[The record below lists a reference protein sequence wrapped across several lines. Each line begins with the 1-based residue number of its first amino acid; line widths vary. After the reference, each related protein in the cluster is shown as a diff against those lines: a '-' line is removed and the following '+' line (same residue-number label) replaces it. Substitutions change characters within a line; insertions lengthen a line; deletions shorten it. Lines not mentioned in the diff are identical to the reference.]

1 MTLNDPLL
9 ALIDTR
15 IAREK
20 EEGDIAYFTA
30 LTLKLEYVTKIITA
44 AVVACIGDDSERHRY
59 RLEHQLT
66 RASAIG
72 DWVRTLTNALT
83 GSAAQFFIDD
93 ARHII
98 RHLTERV
105 GKGDWRH
112 TVVSSMDCA
121 ATQVGLEKV
130 AGSKVSL
137 RQFFEVAVR
146 FRNRTR
152 GHGATTSDE
161 CSRCC
166 CHISDALDL
175 LVGELG
181 IFKVSWVH
189 LHRNLSGKYRVV
201 PLLGAPTP
209 FEYLKKTKD
218 GNAQDGV
225 FLHLDRHIHVPL
237 VFITTS
243 AYDIFLPNGNYRD
256 DDTFETLSYITNET
270 NRVSASAWTDPP
282 TSVPPS
288 QTEGGAV
295 LEPLG
300 NTFANLPPMPIGH
313 VSRDDLEARVAAE
326 LLLTDRH
333 PIVSLTG
340 PGGIGK
346 TTTAIA
352 SIIKIAKSEKPPY
365 DVIIWISARD
375 IDLLEYGPKPV
386 QPRAV
391 TLREIAKVTMDLMEP
406 KVSSKPEDYLQ
417 QCLADG
423 AAGPTLFV
431 LDNFETVQTP
441 ADVFKWFDASVR
453 PPNKVLITTRTRNF
467 IGDYPITI
475 EGMTDGEA
483 RSLID
488 QHAKRLKVERFLDH
502 EYKRILTVES
512 SGHPYVIKIFLG
524 QVAREQRAVNP
535 ERIAA
540 DSEVILKALFQRT
553 YSNISPAGQRVF
565 LLLCSWRVFVP
576 EVAVKAVVLRP
587 GGERLDVTKALEE
600 LRRYSLIDEVI
611 ADDGEEA
618 FIGVPLVAAMYGRR
632 MLEVSPLKA
641 LVCEDRKILMDFG
654 AGKREDVHRG
664 IMPRIERFIEAVA
677 KRSSEKI
684 EEFEELR
691 PVLEFSAE
699 KVPMAYLRLAD
710 LVVELEIEGYFEKA
724 KEYLRLFLA
733 NSNADPD
740 TRKEAWDRLAGICR
754 EDEDVLGEIHALTET
769 ALLPGVGGEN
779 VGNVANKLN
788 GAIRRVKE
796 QGRDD
801 ARSEQVRKYLER
813 VAEAMEIRWSELSAT
828 DCSRL
833 AWLYLNIGN
842 QDRAL
847 DVAKAGYD
855 RDRNDEHCQR
865 LLRKL
870 DS

>member
-15 IAREK
+15 IARDK

-44 AVVACIGDDSERHRY
+44 AVVACIGNDSERHRY
-59 RLEHQLT
+59 GHEHQLV
-66 RASAIG
+66 RANAIG
-72 DWVRTLTNALT
+72 DWVKTLTNALT
-83 GSAAQFFIDD
+83 GPAAQFFIND
-93 ARHII
+93 ARNIT
-98 RHLTERV
+98 RQLTERV

-112 TVVSSMDCA
+112 AVVSKMDRA
-121 ATQVGLEKV
+121 ATQVGLEGV
-130 AGSKVSL
+130 TGNKVSL
-137 RQFFEVAVR
+137 RQFFEIVVK

-175 LVGELG
+175 LVGEFG
-181 IFKVSWVH
+181 IFKASWVH
-189 LHRNLSGKYRVV
+189 LHRNMSGKYRVV

-218 GNAQDGV
+218 EQYSNGV

-237 VFITTS
+237 VSTTS
-243 AYDIFLPNGNYRD
+243 LAYDIFLPNGNHRNGD
-256 DDTFETLSYITNET
+256 FEALSYITNERK
-270 NRVSASAWTDPP
+270 RVSASAWTDPP
-282 TSVPPS
+282 TSIPPS
-288 QTEGGAV
+288 QTEGGSV

-300 NTFANLPPMPIGH
+300 NTFANLPPMPVGH
-313 VSRDDLEARVAAE
+313 VSRQDLEARVADE
-326 LLLTDRH
+326 LLLVDRH

-346 TTTAIA
+346 TTTAI
-352 SIIKIAKSEKPPY
+352 SSVMKIAKSEQPPY
-365 DVIIWISARD
+365 EVIIWVSARD

-386 QPRAV
+386 RPGAV
-391 TLREIAKVTMDLMEP
+391 TLREIAKVTVDLMEP
-406 KVSSKPEDYLQ
+406 EPKFSKPEDYLQ
-417 QCLADG
+417 QCLAEG

-441 ADVFKWFDASVR
+441 ADVFKWLDASVR
-453 PPNKVLITTRTRNF
+453 PPNKVLITTRTRSF
-467 IGDYPITI
+467 IGDYPIAI
-475 EGMTDGEA
+475 EGMTDEEA
-483 RSLID
+483 GSLIE
-488 QHAKRLKVERFLDH
+488 QHAKRLNVDQLLGRD
-502 EYKRILTVES
+502 YKRMLIAES

-540 DSEVILKALFQRT
+540 DSEFILKALFQRT

-576 EVAVKAVVLRP
+576 EVAVRAVVLRP
-587 GGERLDVTKALEE
+587 GSERVDVTEALEE

-611 ADDGEEA
+611 ADDGEGA
-618 FIGVPLVAAMYGRR
+618 FVGVPLVAAMYGRR
-632 MLEVSPLKA
+632 MLEVSPWKA

-677 KRSSEKI
+677 KRSSEEI
-684 EEFEELR
+684 EKFEELR
-691 PVLEFSAE
+691 LVLEFSAE

-710 LVVELEIEGYFEKA
+710 LVVELEIEGYSEKA

-733 NSNADPD
+733 NSGAAPD
-740 TRKEAWDRLAGICR
+740 ARKEAWNRLTDICR
-754 EDEDVLGEIHALTET
+754 KDEDVLGEIHALTET
-769 ALLPGVGGEN
+769 ALLPGVGVEDIA
-779 VGNVANKLN
+779 NVANQLN
-788 GAIRRVKE
+788 GAVRRVKE

-801 ARSEQVRKYLER
+801 ARSEQVRKYIER
-813 VAEAMEIRWSELSAT
+813 VAEVMEVRRSELSAT
-828 DCSRL
+828 NCSRL

-847 DVAKAGYD
+847 DVAREGHC

-865 LLRKL
+865 LLQRL